1 MKNQHCSSFSSLE
14 YFQMENLGLALETH
28 IFEAYDFFESVKST
42 KKILVSREKRELI
55 LLTKQISQVTPFSFV
70 SFLVCNYHS

>member
-1 MKNQHCSSFSSLE
+1 MKNQHHSSFSSLE

-42 KKILVSREKRELI
+42 KKILVSKEKREL
-55 LLTKQISQVTPFSFV
+55 LPTKQISQVTPFSF
-70 SFLVCNYHS
+70 FLS